1 MLASTGEAPLDSAAL
16 AYEPKYDGIR
26 AMVSVNPSGRPGPFG
41 PGARSLT
48 SGEGDV
54 RFWSRLGNE
63 KTTQFPEVAAAL
75 REWSRGLTRPVLLDG
90 EIVALDG
97 RGAPVGFQNLQGRIH
112 LKNAGVARALTTRE
126 ADRKGPPHNLEES
139 PVAFIAFDLLR
150 DGDEDLRPLPLRER
164 RARLASLLTGVRD
177 PRLRISE
184 QAAGDGRALQ
194 ERAEAHGWEGLI
206 AKRLDSVY
214 KSGRRSP
221 DWRKLKLVRRQACV
235 VAGWTDPRGSR
246 PFFGALLLGV
256 YDEQG
261 RLQYIGHT
269 GAGFSDAELGR
280 VWKLL
285 HALQTKTCPFSIVP
299 RTNERPHWVKPTL
312 VAEVKFTEWTAD
324 RKLRHPTYLGLRDD
338 IAPDSVRKEPD
349 IVVASASG
357 NVASG
362 SRIVASGVRGKKH
375 EISEAADRSGRAR
388 PGDAELDRQ
397 VRLTA
402 AERAPKP
409 AVSRAA
415 INKLLD
421 QLDAIEHGNGNGVL
435 QLPGG
440 DRLEVSNLGKIFWPK
455 LPPHGAGVR
464 RGGPGLKLTKGD
476 LFRHYVR
483 VAPVILP
490 VLADRPLVM
499 KRYPNGVA
507 GKPFY
512 QHRAPD
518 TRPPGVRVEVVA
530 SETESR
536 PHLIGGS
543 LVTLLYTVQLASI
556 SQDPWFSRV
565 GSEDMIDHIA
575 IDLDPPDDLP
585 FARVLDVARWV
596 REELDALKA
605 PGFPK
610 TSGSG
615 GLHVYVPMPSG
626 TPYEAGLLF
635 AQIVATMVAKKHPKA
650 ATVERSIAARG
661 RRIYVDYLQNIK
673 GKTLASAYSARA
685 NDFAGVSTPLTWDE
699 VEEGVSPQ
707 DFTIQNVAERLEA
720 AGDLWAPLRKSKGA
734 DLRAVMK
741 YAPEQVEEAKKWKG
755 GRSKG

>member
-1 MLASTGEAPLDSAAL
+1 VPVWKDDPAAVRPMLASTGDAPLDSSAL

-26 AMVSVNPSGRPGPFG
+26 ALASVH
-41 PGARSLT
+41 GA
-48 SGEGDV
+48 DV

-63 KTTQFPEVAAAL
+63 KTNQFPEVAAAL
-75 REWSRGLTRPVLLDG
+75 SAWGRRHSRPVLLDG

-112 LKNAGVARALTTRE
+112 LK
-126 ADRKGPPHNLEES
+126 S
-139 PVAFIAFDLLR
+139 PSQPLDVAFIVFDVLR
-150 DGDEDLRPLPLRER
+150 DGAEDLRPLPLGER
-164 RARLASLLTGVRD
+164 RIRLESLMNGGDDR
-177 PRLRISE
+177 RLRVSE
-184 QAAGDGRALQ
+184 QVKGDGRGLRQ
-194 ERAEAHGWEGLI
+194 RAEAHGWEGLI

-221 DWRKLKLVRRQACV
+221 DWRKLKLERRQACV

-256 YDEQG
+256 YDEAG
-261 RLQYIGHT
+261 RLQYVGHT

-280 VWKLL
+280 VWKRL
-285 HALQTKTCPFSIVP
+285 HARQTRTCPFPIVP
-299 RTNERPHWVKPTL
+299 RTNERAHWVKPEL

-324 RKLRHPTYLGLRDD
+324 QKLRHPTYLGLRDD
-338 IAPDSVRKEPD
+338 IAPASVTREPD
-349 IVVASASG
+349 MLA
-357 NVASG
+357 
-362 SRIVASGVRGKKH
+362 RGTAKAREERAVQPPH
-375 EISEAADRSGRAR
+375 VEAG
-388 PGDAELDRQ
+388 LQ
-397 VRLTA
+397 VRRQA
-402 AERAPKP
+402 AERAPRSTLSNA
-409 AVSRAA
+409 AVK
-415 INKLLD
+415 KLLD
-421 QLDAIEHGNGNGVL
+421 QIDAIQEGPGSGVL

-440 DRLEVSNLGKIFWPK
+440 DRLEVTNLGKVFWPA
-455 LPPHGAGVR
+455 LT
-464 RGGPGLKLTKGD
+464 LTKGD

-483 VAPVILP
+483 VAPFILP
-490 VLADRPLVM
+490 VVADRPLVM
-499 KRYPNGVA
+499 KRYPNGIA
-507 GKPFY
+507 AKPFY

-518 TRPPGVRVEVVA
+518 KLPPGVRMEVVA
-530 SETESR
+530 TETERR

-543 LVTLLYTVQLASI
+543 LVTLLYSVQLASI

-565 GSEDMIDHIA
+565 GSLDSIDHVA
-575 IDLDPPDDLP
+575 LDLDPPDDLP

-596 REELDALKA
+596 GEELEALKA

-615 GLHVYVPMPSG
+615 GLHIYVPMPAG

-635 AQIVATMVAKKHPKA
+635 AQIVATLVAKKHPKA

-685 NDFAGVSTPLTWDE
+685 NEFAGVSTPLTWQE
-699 VEEGVSPQ
+699 IEEGVRPQ
-707 DFTIQNVAERLEA
+707 DFTIGNVEA
-720 AGDLWAPLRKSKGA
+720 RMKAVGDLWAPLRKSKGA

-741 YAPEQVEEAKKWKG
+741 YT
-755 GRSKG
+755 